1 VQFVTI
7 NGNCAEW
14 KPINAASMESK
25 KNKQAI
31 TLITLNKLTSYADYC
46 STKVV
51 TLNNAVV

>member
-1 VQFVTI
+1 MEANKCSF
-7 NGNCAEW
+7 NG
-14 KPINAASMESK
+14 IK